1 MRAYTSLPTCA
12 KKGSMVAIMAIYHF
26 SAKVISRANGSS
38 AVASAAYRAA
48 ERLHDDRLGRDHD
61 FSNKAGV
68 VHSEILLP
76 EGAPERLNDRATL
89 WNEVET
95 GEKRKDAQLARE
107 VEFSIPRELNQQ
119 QGVALAREFVEKQ
132 FVERGMVADL
142 NVHWDMG
149 KDGQPKPHAHVM
161 LSMREVGP
169 EGFGQKVREWNS
181 TALLQEWREAWADH
195 VNERLAEL
203 DIDARIDHRTLQAQG
218 IDLEPQHKI
227 GPAASR
233 MPEQGLEAERVE
245 DHARIARENGDR
257 IIARPEIALDAIT
270 RQQATFTRR
279 DLAQFAFRHSDGKD
293 QFDQV
298 MSAVRSSPELVALG
312 KDGRGEDRFT
322 SRDMIET
329 EQRLERAGDRLADR
343 AGHGL
348 PATSLQNGGRDA
360 AGSDGLMLG
369 DQQRDALAHITG
381 KNDLAIVVGYAGTGK
396 STMLGVARDEWERA
410 GYQVRGAALSGIA
423 AEGLEGGSGIQSR
436 TIASME
442 YQWGQGRELLGPRD
456 VLVIDEAGM
465 IGTRQMER
473 VLSEAERAGAKVVLV
488 GDAEQLQAIEAGAA
502 FRALAERHGAAE
514 ISEVRRQHEDWQ
526 KDATRALATGRTG
539 EAIHAYEAHGMVHA
553 AETREAARA
562 ELIDTW
568 DAQRL
573 ADPDKTRIILTHTNA
588 EVRDLNLAARDRLR
602 DAGELGEDVRVSA
615 ERGARE
621 FATGDR
627 IMFLKNER
635 GLGVKNGTLGK
646 VERVSPDSMAVK
658 LDDGRSVAF
667 DLKDYAHVD
676 HGYAATIHKSQ
687 GVTVD
692 QGHVLATPG
701 MDRHSAYVA
710 LSRHRDG
717 VQLHYGRDDF
727 ADLSRLV
734 RTLGR
739 ERAKDMASDY
749 DRAPYSRDRDAEIR
763 AFAHR
768 RGLSGEIRV
777 ADAPERKGVEI
788 LAPHAGTSRQMGEDS
803 PTPEI
808 GGDRGA
814 GEAKAVAERQPRRG
828 MFDGFRPRPP
838 ERTAEPAQGAREKAD
853 PKRGMFDGLK
863 LPQRTPT
870 PAKEAPA
877 RADQGHTHD
886 FRRAV
891 ERASRSA
898 EAVLQA
904 RASGGPVLE
913 HQKVALARAAQ
924 ALDQARPGASQDM
937 AAAMR
942 RDPGL
947 LRDAAAGRSGPMIE
961 AMAQEA
967 RVRADPALRADR
979 FVERWQ
985 QLSQDRDRLYRAG
998 DMTGREKAG
1007 KEMAGMAKSLER
1019 DPQVESILRGRTREL
1034 GLEMGMERGRDIGRG
1049 DLGRQLTQEI
1059 GIGRD
1064 RGMSR

>member
-1 MRAYTSLPTCA
+1 
-12 KKGSMVAIMAIYHF
+12 MAIYHF

-68 VHSEILLP
+68 VHSEIMLP

-89 WNEVET
+89 WNEVEA

-119 QGVALAREFVEKQ
+119 QGIQLARDFVEKQ
-132 FVERGMVADL
+132 FVERGMVADM

-203 DIDARIDHRTLQAQG
+203 DIDARIDHRTLEAQG

-245 DHARIARENGDR
+245 DHARIARENGEK
-257 IIARPEIALDAIT
+257 IIANPQIALDAIT

-298 MSAVRSSPELVALG
+298 MSAVRTSPELVALG

-322 SRDMIET
+322 SREMIET

-360 AGSDGLMLG
+360 AGSDGLVLG

-396 STMLGVARDEWERA
+396 STMLGIARDEWERA

-423 AEGLEGGSGIQSR
+423 AEGLEGGSGIASR

-502 FRALAERHGAAE
+502 FRSLAERHGAAE
-514 ISEVRRQHEDWQ
+514 INEVRRQHEDWQ

-539 EAIHAYEAHGMVHA
+539 EAIHAYEQHGMVHA

-568 DAQRL
+568 DAQRR
-573 ADPDKTRIILTHTNA
+573 ADPDKSRIILTHTNA
-588 EVRDLNLAARDRLR
+588 EVRDLNQAARDRLR
-602 DAGELGEDVRVSA
+602 DAGELGQDVRISA

-621 FATGDR
+621 FASGDR

-635 GLGVKNGTLGK
+635 GLDVKNGTLGK
-646 VERVSPDSMAVK
+646 VERVSPDSMAVR
-658 LDDGRSVAF
+658 LDDGRQVAF

-727 ADLSRLV
+727 ADDRRLV

-749 DRAPYSRDRDAEIR
+749 PMYRDRDAE
-763 AFAHR
+763 AQSFADR

-788 LAPHAGTSRQMGEDS
+788 LAPRAGTSRQMGEDS
-803 PTPEI
+803 SAPDI
-808 GGDRGA
+808 GGGRGA
-814 GEAKAVAERQPRRG
+814 GEAKAAAERQPRRG
-828 MFDGFRPRPP
+828 MFDGFRPAP
-838 ERTAEPAQGAREKAD
+838 EPKTAGERGQGDK

-863 LPQRTPT
+863 LSAEPAKGAERTPALPDRGQDRT
-870 PAKEAPA
+870 FA
-877 RADQGHTHD
+877 
-886 FRRAV
+886 RAV
-891 ERASRSA
+891 ERTSRSA

-913 HQKVALARAAQ
+913 HQKVALERAAE
-924 ALDQARPGASQDM
+924 ALDQIRPGASRDL
-937 AAAMR
+937 ASAMQ
-942 RDPGL
+942 RDPAL

-967 RVRADPALRADR
+967 RVRADPNLRADR

-1019 DPQVESILRGRTREL
+1019 DPQVESILRGRSREL
-1034 GLEMGMERGRDIGRG
+1034 GLEIGMSPSR
-1049 DLGRQLTQEI
+1049 DLGRELSRDL
-1059 GIGRD
+1059 GISHD
-1064 RGMSR
+1064 RGLSR

>member
-1 MRAYTSLPTCA
+1 
-12 KKGSMVAIMAIYHF
+12 MAIYHF
-26 SAKVISRANGSS
+26 SAKAISRANGSS

-76 EGAPERLNDRATL
+76 EGAPERLNDRTTL
-89 WNEVET
+89 WNEVEA

-119 QGVALAREFVEKQ
+119 QGIQLARDFVEKQ
-132 FVERGMVADL
+132 FVERGMVADM

-169 EGFGQKVREWNS
+169 EGFGQKAREWNS
-181 TALLQEWREAWADH
+181 TVLLQEWREAWADH

-203 DIDARIDHRTLQAQG
+203 DIDARIDHRTLEAQG

-245 DHARIARENGDR
+245 DHARIARENGEK

-298 MSAVRSSPELVALG
+298 MSAVRTAPELVALG

-329 EQRLERAGDRLADR
+329 EQRLERTADRLAER
-343 AGHGL
+343 GGHGL
-348 PATSLQNGGRDA
+348 PTMEQSLRST
-360 AGSDGLMLG
+360 AGSEGFKLG
-369 DQQRDALAHITG
+369 SQQEAALAHITG
-381 KNDLAIVVGYAGTGK
+381 EKDIAIVVGYAGTGK
-396 STMLGVARDEWERA
+396 SAMLGGARDEWERA

-423 AEGLEGGSGIQSR
+423 AEGLEGGSDIQSR

-502 FRALAERHGAAE
+502 FRSLAERHGAAE
-514 ISEVRRQHEDWQ
+514 INEVRRQHEDWQ
-526 KDATRALATGRTG
+526 KDATRSLATGRTG
-539 EAIHAYEAHGMVHA
+539 EAIHAYAEHGMVHA

-568 DAQRL
+568 DAQRR

-588 EVRDLNLAARDRLR
+588 EVRDLNQAARDRLR
-602 DAGELGEDVRVSA
+602 DAGELGQGVAVSA
-615 ERGARE
+615 ERGARD
-621 FATGDR
+621 FASGDR

-646 VERVSPDSMAVK
+646 VERVSPDSMAVR
-658 LDDGRSVAF
+658 LDDGRQVAF

-692 QGHVLATPG
+692 RAHVLATPG

-710 LSRHRDG
+710 LSRHRDE

-727 ADLSRLV
+727 TDQRSLV

-749 DRAPYSRDRDAEIR
+749 PMYRDRDAEVQS
-763 AFAHR
+763 FADR
-768 RGLSGEIRV
+768 RGLSGEIRLP
-777 ADAPERKGVEI
+777 DAPERKGVEI
-788 LAPHAGTSRQMGEDS
+788 LAPRAGTSRQMGEDS
-803 PTPEI
+803 RAPDI
-808 GGDRGA
+808 GGGRGA
-814 GEAKAVAERQPRRG
+814 GEAKAAAERQPRRG
-828 MFDGFRPRPP
+828 MFDGFRPAP
-838 ERTAEPAQGAREKAD
+838 EPKTAAERAQGDK

-863 LPQRTPT
+863 LSAEPARGAERTPALPDRGQDRT
-870 PAKEAPA
+870 FA
-877 RADQGHTHD
+877 
-886 FRRAV
+886 RAV
-891 ERASRSA
+891 ERTSRSA
-898 EAVLQA
+898 QAVLQA

-913 HQKVALARAAQ
+913 HQKVALERAAE
-924 ALDQARPGASQDM
+924 ALDQIRPGASRDL
-937 AAAMR
+937 ASAMQ
-942 RDPGL
+942 RDPAL

-967 RVRADPALRADR
+967 RVRADPNLRADR

-1019 DPQVESILRGRTREL
+1019 DPQVESILRNRTREL
-1034 GLEMGMERGRDIGRG
+1034 GLEIGMERSRQMGGG
-1049 DLGRQLTQEI
+1049 ELGRQLTHEL

-1064 RGMSR
+1064 RGLSR

>member
-1 MRAYTSLPTCA
+1 
-12 KKGSMVAIMAIYHF
+12 MAIYHF

-61 FSNKAGV
+61 FTNKAGV

-89 WNEVET
+89 WNEVEA

-107 VEFSIPRELNQQ
+107 VEFSIPREMNQQ
-119 QGVALAREFVEKQ
+119 QGVQLARDFIEKQ

-169 EGFGQKVREWNS
+169 EGFGAKVREWNS
-181 TALLQEWREAWADH
+181 TQLLQGWREAWGIH

-218 IDLEPQHKI
+218 IELEPQHKI

-245 DHARIARENGDR
+245 DHARIARENGEK
-257 IIARPEIALDAIT
+257 IIANPQIALDAIT

-298 MSAVRSSPELVALG
+298 MRAVRASPELVALG

-322 SRDMIET
+322 SREMIET
-329 EQRLERAGDRLADR
+329 EQRLERAGYGLAER
-343 AGHGL
+343 TGHGL
-348 PATSLQNGGRDA
+348 PAASLQRGLDA
-360 AGSDGLMLG
+360 AGSGGLVLG
-369 DQQRDALAHITG
+369 DQQQDALAHITG
-381 KNDLAIVVGYAGTGK
+381 QNDLAIVVGYAGTGK
-396 STMLGVARDEWERA
+396 SAMLGVARDEWERA

-423 AEGLEGGSGIQSR
+423 AEGLEGGSGIASR

-514 ISEVRRQHEDWQ
+514 INEVRRQHEDWQ
-526 KDATRALATGRTG
+526 KEATRALATGRTG
-539 EAIHAYEAHGMVHA
+539 EAVHAYERHGMVHA
-553 AETREAARA
+553 AETREQARSD
-562 ELIDTW
+562 LVDRW
-568 DAQRL
+568 DAQRV

-602 DAGELGEDVRVSA
+602 HAGELGADVRVSA

-621 FATGDR
+621 FAQGDR

-635 GLGVKNGTLGK
+635 GLGVKNGTLGQI
-646 VERVSPDSMAVK
+646 ERVSPDSMAVK

-692 QGHVLATPG
+692 QAHVLATPG

-727 ADLSRLV
+727 ADLASLT

-749 DRAPYSRDRDAEIR
+749 DHAPDSRDRDAEIR
-763 AFAHR
+763 AFGDR

-777 ADAPERKGVEI
+777 ADAPERTGVE
-788 LAPHAGTSRQMGEDS
+788 LLGPRAGTMRQMGED
-803 PTPEI
+803 PRTREI
-808 GGDRGA
+808 GEGRGA
-814 GEAKAVAERQPRRG
+814 GETKAAAERQPRRG
-828 MFDGFRPRPP
+828 MFDGLKLS
-838 ERTAEPAQGAREKAD
+838 AEPAKAAEPAPDTKDAAKEKAA

-863 LPQRTPT
+863 LPQRTPAPT
-870 PAKEAPA
+870 KDVPA
-877 RADQGHTHD
+877 RAEQGHTHD
-886 FRRAV
+886 FRRVV

-913 HQKVALARAAQ
+913 HQKVALERATE
-924 ALDQARPGASQDM
+924 ALEQIRPGASRDM
-937 AAAMR
+937 ASAMQ

-947 LRDAAAGRSGPMIE
+947 LREAAAGRSGPMVA

-967 RVRADPALRADR
+967 RVRADPNLRADR

-985 QLSQDRDRLYRAG
+985 ELRQDRDRLYRAG
-998 DMTGREKAG
+998 DMAGREKAG

-1019 DPQVESILRGRTREL
+1019 DPQVESILRDRTREL
-1034 GLEMGMERGRDIGRG
+1034 GLEMGMNRSRDMGRG
-1049 DLGRQLTQEI
+1049 DLGRQLTQDL

-1064 RGMSR
+1064 RGLSR

>member
-1 MRAYTSLPTCA
+1 
-12 KKGSMVAIMAIYHF
+12 MAIYHF

-38 AVASAAYRAA
+38 AVASAAYRSAS
-48 ERLHDDRLGRDHD
+48 ELHDERLGRNHD

-68 VHSEILLP
+68 VHSEIMLP
-76 EGAPERLNDRATL
+76 EGAPERLNDCATL
-89 WNEVET
+89 WNEVEA

-119 QGVALAREFVEKQ
+119 QGVQLAREFVERQ
-132 FVERGMVADL
+132 FVERGMVADM

-181 TALLQEWREAWADH
+181 TQLLEGWREAWADH

-203 DIDARIDHRTLQAQG
+203 DIDARIDHRTLKAQG
-218 IDLEPQHKI
+218 IELEPQHKI

-245 DHARIARENGDR
+245 DHARIARENGAK
-257 IIARPEIALDAIT
+257 IIANPEIALDAIT

-279 DLAQFAFRHSDGKD
+279 DLAQFVFRHSDGKD

-298 MSAVRSSPELVALG
+298 MSAVRTSPELVALG

-322 SRDMIET
+322 SRDMIDT
-329 EQRLERAGDRLADR
+329 EQRLGRAADWLADR
-343 AGHGL
+343 TGHGL
-348 PATSLQNGGRDA
+348 PAASLQRGLDA
-360 AGSDGLMLG
+360 AGSEGLVLGG
-369 DQQRDALAHITG
+369 DQQAALAHITSD
-381 KNDLAIVVGYAGTGK
+381 KDIAIVVGYAGTGK
-396 STMLGVARDEWERA
+396 SAMLGVAHDEWERA

-423 AEGLEGGSGIQSR
+423 AESLEGGSGIASR
-436 TIASME
+436 TIASLE
-442 YQWGQGRELLGPRD
+442 YQWDQGRELLGPRD

-473 VLSEAERAGAKVVLV
+473 VLSAAERAGAKVVLV
-488 GDAEQLQAIEAGAA
+488 GDPEQLQAIEAGAA

-514 ISEVRRQHEDWQ
+514 ISEVRRQHKDWQ
-526 KDATRALATGRTG
+526 KEATRALATGRTG
-539 EAIHAYEAHGMVHA
+539 EAIHAYSSQGMVQA
-553 AETREAARA
+553 AETRELARA
-562 ELIDTW
+562 ELIGRW
-568 DAQRL
+568 DAQRVT
-573 ADPDKTRIILTHTNA
+573 DPEQTRIILTHTNA

-602 DAGELGEDVRVSA
+602 NAGELGADVRVSA

-621 FATGDR
+621 FASGDR

-646 VERVSPDSMAVK
+646 VEQVSPERMAVK

-692 QGHVLATPG
+692 RAHVLATPG

-727 ADLSRLV
+727 ADDRRLV
-734 RTLGR
+734 RTLSR

-749 DRAPYSRDRDAEIR
+749 PRDRDAEIR
-763 AFAHR
+763 AFADQ
-768 RGLSGEIRV
+768 RGLAGEIRLS
-777 ADAPERKGVEI
+777 DAPERKGVE
-788 LAPHAGTSRQMGEDS
+788 LLGLRAGTMRQMGED
-803 PTPEI
+803 PRTRDV
-808 GGDRGA
+808 GDGRGA
-814 GEAKAVAERQPRRG
+814 GEAKAAAERQPRRG
-828 MFDGFRPRPP
+828 MFDGFRPAP
-838 ERTAEPAQGAREKAD
+838 EHPAPAAERGQGDR

-863 LPQRTPT
+863 LSAE
-870 PAKEAPA
+870 PAKGAERSPA
-877 RADQGHTHD
+877 RAEGGEDRAFT
-886 FRRAV
+886 RAV

-913 HQKVALARAAQ
+913 HQKVALERATE
-924 ALDQARPGASQDM
+924 ALDQIRPGASRDM
-937 AAAMR
+937 ASAMQ
-942 RDPGL
+942 RDPVL
-947 LRDAAAGRSGPMIE
+947 LREAAAGRNGPMVE

-967 RVRADPALRADR
+967 RVRADPHLRADR

-998 DMTGREKAG
+998 DMTAREKAG
-1007 KEMAGMAKSLER
+1007 KDMAGMAKSLER

-1034 GLEMGMERGRDIGRG
+1034 GLEIGMNRSRDMMGRG
-1049 DLGRQLTQEI
+1049 ELGRQLTQDL

-1064 RGMSR
+1064 RGLSR